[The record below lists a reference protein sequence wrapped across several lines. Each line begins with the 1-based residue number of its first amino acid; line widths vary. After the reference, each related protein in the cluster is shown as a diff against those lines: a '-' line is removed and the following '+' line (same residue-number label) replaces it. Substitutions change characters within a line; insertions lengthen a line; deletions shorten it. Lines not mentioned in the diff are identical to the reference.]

1 VRRRRKGQ
9 GKVGCLY
16 LILFRSDI
24 RYRELK
30 AGKKVLFDSDYKMG
44 STKNTANTI
53 KRIDRGAEARM
64 KRKVEIVAQR
74 LELFDQENT
83 LHKPLPLLEFDERR
97 ERAAKVIE
105 RKGWDQIRDKL
116 VQAGVGESS
125 LPMVSPSRSP
135 VI

>member
-1 VRRRRKGQ
+1 MRRRRKGEGQ
-9 GKVGCLY
+9 VGCLY

-24 RYRELK
+24 GRREFK
-30 AGKKVLFDSDYKMG
+30 AGKKVLVDSHNKMG
-44 STKNTANTI
+44 STKNTANVV
-53 KRIDRGAEARM
+53 KKLDRGAETRM

-83 LHKPLPLLEFDERR
+83 PHKPLPLLEFDERR

-105 RKGWDQIRDKL
+105 KKGWDQVRDKL

-125 LPMVSPSRSP
+125 LPMVSPTGSP
-135 VI
+135 VL

>member
-1 VRRRRKGQ
+1 
-9 GKVGCLY
+9 LY
-16 LILFRSDI
+16 LILFRSDTGH
-24 RYRELK
+24 RELK
-30 AGKKVLFDSDYKMG
+30 AGKKVLFDSHNKMG
-44 STKNTANTI
+44 STKNTANNI

-83 LHKPLPLLEFDERR
+83 LHKPLPYLEFDERR

-105 RKGWDQIRDKL
+105 RKGWDQVRDKL
-116 VQAGVGESS
+116 VQAGVGERS
-125 LPMVSPSRSP
+125 LPMVSPTRSP